1 MIRRILFTNVKNISH
16 TEERQGEI
24 ITIKMQKDDNPLLFY
39 ADSQQSTMKW
49 YRYCSLLYKI
59 PFYEIP
65 EIPKG
70 KIALRQPGIDRYCE
84 LHKCDT
90 GTYAYNNYYSCV
102 RT

>member
-1 MIRRILFTNVKNISH
+1 MIRRILFTDVKNISH